1 MLWRRGI
8 GGRAGAG
15 RRAVGNVVR
24 AGEMALY
31 GGAVPGDL
39 LDLILIALAAA
50 FAVAGYRQGF
60 IVGVL
65 SFVGSSAARRSAR
78 SSPRPLPGRWSAGR
92 PGRRWWRSSWSSWP
106 PWPGSSSRRWPARR
120 FARG

>member
-1 MLWRRGI
+1 MICWPPETSVTPRNSPAGS
-8 GGRAGAG
+8 GRPVDPAG
-15 RRAVGNVVR
+15 NLVR

-65 SFVGSSAARRSAR
+65 GFVGLLGGAADGAVF
-78 SSPRPLPGRWSAGR
+78 SPAIRPPLVS
-92 PGRRWWRSSWSSWP
+92 
-106 PWPGSSSRRWPARR
+106 
-120 FARG
+120 

>member
-1 MLWRRGI
+1 M
-8 GGRAGAG
+8 
-15 RRAVGNVVR
+15 GNLVR
-24 AGEMALY
+24 TGEMALY

-65 SFVGSSAARRSAR
+65 SFVGFLGGAAVGAVFSPAIAR
-78 SSPRPLPGRWSAGR
+78 ALLMQ
-92 PGRRWWRSSWSSWP
+92 
-106 PWPGSSSRRWPARR
+106 
-120 FARG
+120 